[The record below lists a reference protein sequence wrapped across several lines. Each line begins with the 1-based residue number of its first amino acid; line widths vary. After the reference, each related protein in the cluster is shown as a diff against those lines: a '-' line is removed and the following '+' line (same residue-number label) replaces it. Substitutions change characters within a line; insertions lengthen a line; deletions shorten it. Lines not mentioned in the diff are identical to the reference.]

1 MNNVT
6 TRGDFDWSSYIRV
19 PATPEQIETYTLQ
32 KGDVLFT
39 NTNSV
44 ELVGKSV
51 LFEGHKETVVYSNH
65 FTRLRTKPEVLV
77 PAYLSY
83 WLQRR
88 WSEGH
93 FAEICN
99 RWIGQAGINQK
110 KLLSLKM
117 PVPSLEEQREIVE
130 ALNKGMTEVD
140 KARAA
145 TEAQLEAINSLPA
158 ALLRQAFSGQ
168 LANQKGNSSASDVR
182 GFIGSYI
189 VHHLHNRPTFGVTQL
204 MKVLYMAQVY
214 FGLNLAY
221 TFGRGQYG
229 PFDKAVYDLEAQ
241 AEQNGWFEAHEERKP
256 RYEVLED
263 ISAQLGEAEKV
274 LGDKKS
280 SFIKFLSE
288 VSGMD
293 TKMLEAVATLYAAWN
308 DLLLDG
314 QTPTDKEILA
324 EVLERWPGK
333 AESFQYTKLSTYLKY
348 LKALNYIPTGTGQST
363 RLNHAA

>member
-1 MNNVT
+1 MPAVDDSTGAIT
-6 TRGDFDWSSYIRV
+6 TPETRKFAEVKKGYTYFEEGDVIFAKITPCMQNGKHAIAKGLIDGIAFGSTEFHVIKPGPKIAAEWIHYFVRQPSVLNRAELAFTGSAGQQRV
-19 PATPEQIETYTLQ
+19 PKDFL
-32 KGDVLFT
+32 
-39 NTNSV
+39 S
-44 ELVGKSV
+44 EL
-51 LFEGHKETVVYSNH
+51 
-65 FTRLRTKPEVLV
+65 
-77 PAYLSY
+77 
-83 WLQRR
+83 
-88 WSEGH
+88 
-93 FAEICN
+93 EIP
-99 RWIGQAGINQK
+99 
-110 KLLSLKM
+110 L
-117 PVPSLEEQREIVE
+117 PPLEEQYTVLE
-130 ALNKGMTEVD
+130 AVNQQMAEVD

-145 TEAQLEAINSLPA
+145 TEAQLKAINSLPA

-168 LANQKGNSSASDVR
+168 LANQEGNSSASDLR

-263 ISAQLGEAEKV
+263 ISAQLGEAEKF

-280 SFIKFLSE
+280 SFVKFLSE

-333 AESFQYTKLSTYLKY
+333 AENFLRGELSIHLAQLKE
-348 LKALNYIPTGTGQST
+348 LGYIPTGTGQST